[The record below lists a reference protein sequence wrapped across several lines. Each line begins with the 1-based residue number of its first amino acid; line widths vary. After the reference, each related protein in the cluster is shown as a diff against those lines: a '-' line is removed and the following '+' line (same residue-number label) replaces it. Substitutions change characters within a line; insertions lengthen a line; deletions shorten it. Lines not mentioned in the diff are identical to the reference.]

1 MIVSTFGDGVSK
13 VCGGIYS
20 KTLDYFLHLVRTLS
34 SSQDIVPDEMYID
47 DEMYPHSSYTSAS
60 TGASSSS
67 VFTTSNSTSSS
78 AEFQDDSDFR
88 YQKYLVG
95 VKRRSTS
102 LIEQSQAKPVNHVM
116 VLDDTE
122 YINTTTDGYFDYKST
137 NYLNKYVAISD
148 TANIQLS
155 ASVSDTALIYNRS
168 TTNLSRTCLLY
179 TSPSPRDAT
188 LSRMPSSA

>member
-1 MIVSTFGDGVSK
+1 
-13 VCGGIYS
+13 
-20 KTLDYFLHLVRTLS
+20 
-34 SSQDIVPDEMYID
+34 
-47 DEMYPHSSYTSAS
+47 MYPHSSYTSAS
-60 TGASSSS
+60 TGVSSSS

-102 LIEQSQAKPVNHVM
+102 LIEQSQAKPVKQVR

-137 NYLNKYVAISD
+137 NYLNKYPAISD
-148 TANIQLS
+148 AANIQLS
-155 ASVSDTALIYNRS
+155 TSVSDTALISNRS
-168 TTNLSRTCLLY
+168 TTNLSRT
-179 TSPSPRDAT
+179 A
-188 LSRMPSSA
+188 SRTDSQCSCFSCSVQGMRINKNQFI